1 MKELVKKYL
10 ILKYKEILGLEKKYA
25 QEYAKN
31 HNLEYNEKDTLE
43 NFIFSI
49 DDELAKNKAEILA
62 ESKNFENFRQAKRS
76 GREEVFAQWRLNEK
90 KVKMAILKMQKMVI

>member
-10 ILKYKEILGLEKKYA
+10 FLKYKEKLGLEKKYA

-62 ESKNFENFRQAKRS
+62 ESKKF
-76 GREEVFAQWRLNEK
+76 
-90 KVKMAILKMQKMVI
+90 